1 MDQTT
6 YTKVGDSWHAGSAD
20 NLSSK
25 IQREKDYFEIIGK
38 VAPTVKTYNNTKRQ
52 SVGNEKVEIDLY
64 DLIEILKDE
73 NIVVTEISDA
83 YEEGKRRGKKDG
95 FKKGVVVTY
104 KKITNSVKKAIVIA
118 GIALGIG
125 ASIGGVKHFQ
135 KVQDLYSHEAIMDV
149 ADVTKDSTYIVNN
162 SGEYAYHYGDIT
174 QAIKENYENG
184 VDWEVSLFGA
194 YRGGVKDYLGPNS
207 ARTDGFI
214 RVFNGINELT
224 GYSDVY
230 EYFEDIGCLDE
241 KAGEIVLDFS
251 KYEKY
256 MQNKLESMKINNDQT
271 SLGGK

>member
-6 YTKVGDSWHAGSAD
+6 YTKIGDSWHNKANGD
-20 NLSSK
+20 ISSK
-25 IQREKDYFEIIGK
+25 IQREKDYFEIISK
-38 VAPTVKTYNNTKRQ
+38 VAPAVKTYNNTKNK
-52 SVGNEKVEIDLY
+52 SVGNEKVEIDFY

-73 NIVVTEISDA
+73 NVVVAEVSDA
-83 YEEGKRRGKKDG
+83 YFEGKRRGKKAG

-104 KKITNSVKKAIVIA
+104 KKITTSVKRALVIA
-118 GIALGIG
+118 GIILGIG
-125 ASIGGVKHFQ
+125 TSIAGVKHHQ
-135 KVQDLYSHEAIMDV
+135 HVSDLYSHEAIMDV
-149 ADVTKDSTYIVNN
+149 AEVTRDSTYIVNN
-162 SGEYAYHYGDIT
+162 AGEHAYHYGEIS

-194 YRGGVKDYLGPNS
+194 YRGGVEDYLGPNS

-256 MQNKLESMKINNDQT
+256 MQNKLESMKISDTNN